1 MRRQSVFVRFCIIWP
16 EESLGKGG
24 SRFCQLPGGSIC
36 SANVMIPKNISGSSW
51 RETFFSFNGF
61 SYKPESLTFPRIGPA
76 FFLDWGALLRWKL
89 NEKKISMCTVLRF
102 LENCS
107 QTVSKHKSLCF
118 QAFLKKK
125 NWPENESEPRK
136 SDDVIYSTCVRKKEL
151 PCFPGNG
158 TDHRRRRSDE
168 EALRVSGTLA
178 RKRFSPSSKRI

>member
-24 SRFCQLPGGSIC
+24 SRFCQLPGGSIR
-36 SANVMIPKNISGSSW
+36 SANVMIPKNISGSGW

-118 QAFLKKK
+118 QAFNLKKK
-125 NWPENESEPRK
+125 KLAWEWIWTQKVRWCDLQHLRAEERASLFSWEWNWTQKE
-136 SDDVIYSTCVRKKEL
+136 KKK
-151 PCFPGNG
+151 PC
-158 TDHRRRRSDE
+158 E
-168 EALRVSGTLA
+168 
-178 RKRFSPSSKRI
+178 

>member
-1 MRRQSVFVRFCIIWP
+1 MRRQFVFVRFCIIWP
-16 EESLGKGG
+16 EELLGKGG
-24 SRFCQLPGGSIC
+24 SRFCQLPEGSIR

-89 NEKKISMCTVLRF
+89 NKKKINMCTVVRF

-118 QAFLKKK
+118 HAFNLKKIGLRM
-125 NWPENESEPRK
+125 NLNPVSQMMWFTAPACRRK
-136 SDDVIYSTCVRKKEL
+136 SFPVFLGMELTTEGEEVMKK
-151 PCFPGNG
+151 PC
-158 TDHRRRRSDE
+158 E
-168 EALRVSGTLA
+168 
-178 RKRFSPSSKRI
+178 

>member
-1 MRRQSVFVRFCIIWP
+1 MRRQSVFVRSCIIWP

-24 SRFCQLPGGSIC
+24 SRFCQLPGGSIR
-36 SANVMIPKNISGSSW
+36 SANAMIPKNISGSSW

-89 NEKKISMCTVLRF
+89 NEKKISMCAVVRF

-118 QAFLKKK
+118 HAFNLKKK
-125 NWPENESEPRK
+125 KIGLRMNLNSESQMMWFTAPACGRK
-136 SDDVIYSTCVRKKEL
+136 SFPVFLGMEL
-151 PCFPGNG
+151 TTEG
-158 TDHRRRRSDE
+158 E
-168 EALRVSGTLA
+168 EAM
-178 RKRFSPSSKRI
+178 KKPCE